1 MTNNNQV
8 VKWIVI
14 SLAVLLLIP
23 LVAMLGM
30 MIFGSLTGSGM
41 MSQMGSMMTGGM
53 GAAAMGLCVLWLA
66 LLAGALVLLIVMLT
80 RHARHTEQSRG
91 V

>member
-1 MTNNNQV
+1 MTNNSLF

-14 SLAVLLLIP
+14 TLAVLVLIP
-23 LVAMLGM
+23 LLTMLGM
-30 MIFGSLTGSGM
+30 MMFGRLTASGM

-53 GAAAMGLCVLWLA
+53 GVGAMGLCFFWLV

-80 RHARHTEQSRG
+80 RHTKHA
-91 V
+91 